1 MDPVAFLE
9 KRTRTRF
16 EDQMERILSGARRL
30 ADLPTTRATTR
41 EKLLLECANV
51 RTALQELVAEYVN
64 YVSMMQQIK
73 RTEACGL
80 LFWKDIKLGYVTAV
94 SCNNDVIDRVT
105 IRHG

>member
-1 MDPVAFLE
+1 MMDPVAFLE

-51 RTALQELVAEYVN
+51 RTALQELVAEYVS
-64 YVSMMQQIK
+64 YVSTCMMQQIR
-73 RTEACGL
+73 RTMACVF
-80 LFWKDIKLGYVTAV
+80 LF
-94 SCNNDVIDRVT
+94 
-105 IRHG
+105 